1 MEEASAE
8 NAYTPYTVART
19 LMPLKRAASGLL
31 PSAKTFLP
39 KRVRVVITTDS
50 AMTTSQTKNS
60 EGIQRMS
67 IWAKCRKGLGRP
79 AIIRASEISMRS
91 PRTAV
96 IMPNV
101 AMKGGTRP
109 SWISTPLRTPSDAPA
124 ARATRMEGMMG
135 TPWVMSTA
143 TRTLLNPTIEP
154 TERSMPAE
162 MMTMVIPMATTPMIA
177 TCRTRFERLL
187 SVRKLGDV
195 KERMTKK
202 ASRMRI
208 RIPSAKPVRK
218 NFTTLEGRRAQEF
231 DRSEA
236 FLEVLTV
243 SLPCR
248 CPQCPRPGAG
258 FFLLRIRFAGESPS
272 HSLHKQR
279 LSGRRGP

>member
-1 MEEASAE
+1 M
-8 NAYTPYTVART
+8 
-19 LMPLKRAASGLL
+19 LMPLRRAASGLL
-31 PSAKTFLP
+31 PRANTFLP
-39 KRVRVVITTDS
+39 NRVKVVITTDS
-50 AMTTSQTKNS
+50 AMTTSQTKNR
-60 EGIQRMS
+60 EGTQRMS

-96 IMPNV
+96 IMPSV

-109 SWISTPLRTPSDAPA
+109 SWISTPLRTPRDAPA
-124 ARATRMEGMMG
+124 ARAIRMEGMMG

-177 TCRTRFERLL
+177 TWRTRFERLL
-187 SVRKLGDV
+187 NVRKFGEV

-202 ASRMRI
+202 ASRMRM

-218 NFTTLEGRRAQEF
+218 NFTTLDNRKTERFGAPEPLLTLLMIGLHCRYPQCRR
-231 DRSEA
+231 
-236 FLEVLTV
+236 LTV
-243 SLPCR
+243 KS
-248 CPQCPRPGAG
+248 
-258 FFLLRIRFAGESPS
+258 FLLQTRLGRESP
-272 HSLHKQR
+272 
-279 LSGRRGP
+279 